1 MFDVDTFV
9 AECQAARDEDDALPA
24 VREVLERALRDPAA
38 LADAL
43 PPDRA
48 GITRLFVSDTLT
60 VLKFVWGP
68 GMTLGPH
75 DHRMWAAIGI
85 YTGGEDNSFFRR
97 DGDSIVDAGGRSLR
111 PGETCLLGRDVV
123 HSVHNPSTDHAGAIH
138 VYGGDFFA
146 AERSEWHGPPYVEHP
161 FDLARTLELF
171 EAANR

>member
-1 MFDVDTFV
+1 MFDVDAFI
-9 AECQAARDEDDALPA
+9 AECQAAREEDDALPA
-24 VREVLERALRDPAA
+24 VREVVERAVQDPTA

-75 DHRMWAAIGI
+75 DHRMWAAIGM

-97 DGDSIVDAGGRSLR
+97 AEGSIVDAGGRSLR
-111 PGETCLLGRDVV
+111 PGDTCLLGHEVI
-123 HSVHNPSTDHAGAIH
+123 HAVHNPTDRFAGALH
-138 VYGGDFFA
+138 VYGGDFFGVA
-146 AERSEWHGPPYVEHP
+146 RSEWHGPPYAEHP
-161 FDLARTLELF
+161 FDMARTLELF